1 MWHQGDATLQNV
13 LGSESLGEYIRAE
26 TLSMNLQS
34 GSPEFDAHVE
44 MLNIE
49 GMKLTI
55 GIKRA

>member
-34 GSPEFDAHVE
+34 GSPEVDAHVE